1 MAQESKRTSARYD
14 PNCDGTFFI
23 AKDRSEVFQQ
33 AVVTVFEQSEFWEKL
48 TVTKVLDSPIMLM
61 KFADEVRS
69 YLLGPCR
76 EQLDRVAIDKL
87 VTLGGLDV
95 IQVDGYSF
103 CNHVAK
109 RLLRSRKAGKL
120 RPRGTFKGPS
130 KFEKSPDAERRSTG
144 GTIIQGL
151 E

>member
-23 AKDRSEVFQQ
+23 AKERSLVFQRMI
-33 AVVTVFEQSEFWEKL
+33 VTVFDSSDYWDKL
-48 TVTKVLDSPIMLM
+48 TVTQVIDSPQLLWQFSQEIRLRLLNS
-61 KFADEVRS
+61 DE
-69 YLLGPCR
+69 
-76 EQLDRVAIDKL
+76 LDQTARDKL
-87 VTLGGLDV
+87 QALDDV
-95 IQVDGYSF
+95 ATIQVDGYSF

-120 RPRGTFKGPS
+120 RPRGTFKGPT